1 MSARQTSDACEDSH
15 MVEVRIG
22 TRGDSLLL
30 ATDAPDLP
38 ISVTLE
44 SARLRA
50 GTKPRDCFDLRGLP
64 AYMADVAGTAMSEWV
79 GPKTWESL
87 EGDIRLVAGQA
98 AGRVTITASLREA
111 RLDPI
116 NDGWSARLDITLDP
130 GEELRQCASDVAA
143 FLQGC

>member
-1 MSARQTSDACEDSH
+1 
-15 MVEVRIG
+15 
-22 TRGDSLLL
+22 
-30 ATDAPDLP
+30 
-38 ISVTLE
+38 
-44 SARLRA
+44 
-50 GTKPRDCFDLRGLP
+50 
-64 AYMADVAGTAMSEWV
+64 MSEWV